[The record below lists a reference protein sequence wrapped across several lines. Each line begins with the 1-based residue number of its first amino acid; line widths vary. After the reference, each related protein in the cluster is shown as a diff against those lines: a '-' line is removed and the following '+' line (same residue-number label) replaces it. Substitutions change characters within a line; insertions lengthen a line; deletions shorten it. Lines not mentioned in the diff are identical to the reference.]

1 MKETHI
7 PVLMSEV
14 LEVLQPQ
21 AGESYLDLTAG
32 YAGHASKILAATRN
46 YKNSVLVDR
55 DTNAEEYL
63 RRKFANFPV
72 EIRQEDFYSSALHL
86 LKCGKTF
93 DMILVDLGVSSPQL
107 DNSERG
113 FSFMHDGPLDM
124 RMDTTQ
130 DLTAEKIVNKW
141 SREDLAG
148 IFMKYGDESPG
159 LARKHARMICEK
171 RPFHTTGELAEVFG
185 PRRGHKHP
193 ATQAFQAIRI
203 AVNGEMDLLG
213 GLLVLLPDLLNPGGR
228 VAIITFHSIEDRAV
242 KQYFKEQSTLG
253 KESPFK
259 LITKKPIVAGDV
271 ELGSNPRSRSAKLR
285 AAQKTF

>member
-7 PVLMSEV
+7 PVLLSEV
-14 LEVLQPQ
+14 LEVLQPK

-32 YAGHASKILAATRN
+32 YAGHASKILAVTQN

-55 DTNAEEYL
+55 DPNAYKFL
-63 RRKFANFPV
+63 RKEFAEKPM
-72 EIRQEDFYSSALHL
+72 EIMQKDFYSSTLRL

-107 DNSERG
+107 DNPERG

-130 DLTAEKIVNKW
+130 DLTAEKIVNTW
-141 SREDLAG
+141 RREDLVR
-148 IFMKYGDESPG
+148 ILTSYGDESLG
-159 LARKHARMICEK
+159 LARKHAREICEN
-171 RPFHTTGELAEVFG
+171 RPFHTTAELAAVFG

-203 AVNGEMDLLG
+203 AVNGEMDLLS
-213 GLLVLLPDLLNPGGR
+213 GLLVLLPELLNPGGR
-228 VAIITFHSIEDRAV
+228 VAIITFHSIEDRIV
-242 KQYFKEQSTLG
+242 KRYFKEQSTLG